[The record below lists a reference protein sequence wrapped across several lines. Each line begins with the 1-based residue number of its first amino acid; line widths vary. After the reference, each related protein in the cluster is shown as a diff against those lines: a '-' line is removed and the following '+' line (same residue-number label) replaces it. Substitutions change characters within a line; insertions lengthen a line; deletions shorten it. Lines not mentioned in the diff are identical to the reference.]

1 MTQGP
6 WRYVAPEAPIGLV
19 PREAPTFAVLIA
31 AYNAGPFLA
40 ECLDSV
46 LAQTHSATEIIVCDD
61 GSTDDTA
68 RVLADYAGQVI
79 VIGQANQGEGA
90 AKNAALAAASS
101 EFVAFL
107 DADDRFE
114 PTRLEAVAWL
124 AAQRPDL
131 DVIATDV
138 HEFGP
143 AARDFHSIAA
153 DFDVRDQR
161 GTLLWAN
168 LLPVFVARRSTLE
181 SVGGFAT
188 EASAHRDWITAVRL
202 VLAGARAGIVA
213 EALYGYRRWLGQD
226 TAARAEYYRRRLRT
240 VALFRDE
247 FALSASELERIR
259 TVEHETIERLWN
271 AEREAGRPSWSASVA
286 VARHGRGWRLR
297 ARALAVLADISMR
310 RAFASITVWWRRA

>member
-1 MTQGP
+1 MQGP

-19 PREAPTFAVLIA
+19 PREVPTFAVLVA

-46 LAQTHSATEIIVCDD
+46 LAQTHRATEIIVCDD

-68 RVLADYAGQVI
+68 RVLAGYDGRVAVI
-79 VIGQANQGEGA
+79 RQANLGEGA

-114 PTRLEAVAWL
+114 PTRLEAVGWL
-124 AAQRPDL
+124 AMQRPDL

-161 GTLLWAN
+161 GALLWAN
-168 LLPVFVARRSTLE
+168 LLPVFVVRRTTLV

-188 EASAHRDWITAVRL
+188 ETSAHRDWITAVRL
-202 VLAGARAGIVA
+202 VLAGARAGIIA

-226 TAARAEYYRRRLRT
+226 TATRAEYYRRRLRT
-240 VALFRDE
+240 VALFRHE
-247 FALSASELERIR
+247 FALSAPELARIR
-259 TVEHETIERLWN
+259 TVERETIERLWN
-271 AEREAGRPSWSASVA
+271 AERNAGQPSWSASLA
-286 VARHGRGWRLR
+286 VARGGLGWRLR
-297 ARALAVLADISMR
+297 ARAVAALMDISMR
-310 RAFASITVWWRRA
+310 RAYASIKAWWR